1 MKKLIPLFIAIC
13 CLGLVGCNDST
24 TPSNSSSSEE
34 ASISIQETSTNSQ
47 QTSTN
52 PIEDSNFTIKSNILD
67 AYSTSQN
74 GSETIYTINK
84 SGEYTLSGS
93 LNGQIIFAS
102 SLDTSVKLNLNNV
115 SITSS
120 SQCIFWQSE
129 IKKVELSPLSNTINS
144 LTSTG
149 IQSCVES
156 NNNIEISGSGSL
168 SINSKSKHALDG
180 SNLTVSESPKLT
192 ITASKDG
199 FHGKNIL
206 IGGGDITISNVDDAF
221 QADINSKGS
230 KGTFTMT
237 NGNVVINNAN
247 SIVKADTSIDVQGG
261 KINATNCEASFIPNI
276 NTPTIS
282 IAANSVTIDGQP
294 YNN

>member
-1 MKKLIPLFIAIC
+1 MKKLIPLFITIC
-13 CLGLVGCNDST
+13 CLGLTGCNNVV
-24 TPSNSSSSEE
+24 TPSNTSSNEE
-34 ASISIQETSTNSQ
+34 GSTSDEQASNSQ
-47 QTSTN
+47 MENSK
-52 PIEDSNFTIKSNILD
+52 FTIKSNVLD

-74 GSETIYTINK
+74 GSETIYTISK

-93 LNGQIIFAS
+93 LNGQILFANT
-102 SLDTSVKLNLNNV
+102 LDTSVKLNLNNV

-129 IKKVELSPLSNTINS
+129 IKKVELIPLNNTTNS

-156 NNNIEISGSGSL
+156 NNNIEISGYGSL
-168 SINSKSKHALDG
+168 SITSKNKHALDG

-192 ITASKDG
+192 INASKDG

-206 IGGGDITISNVDDAF
+206 INGGDITISNVDDAF

-237 NGNVVINNAN
+237 NGNIVVNSAN
-247 SIVKADTSIDVQGG
+247 SIVKADTSITVQGG
-261 KINATNCEASFIPNI
+261 KITATNCNEAFIPNI

-282 IAANSVTIDGQP
+282 IVENSVTIDGQP
-294 YNN
+294 YKS

>member
-1 MKKLIPLFIAIC
+1 MKKLIPLFITIC
-13 CLGLVGCNDST
+13 CLGLNGCNNET
-24 TPSNSSSSEE
+24 NPSNTSSNEEGTTNNQGISS
-34 ASISIQETSTNSQ
+34 
-47 QTSTN
+47 N
-52 PIEDSNFTIKSNILD
+52 PLEDSKFFIKSNIAN
-67 AYSTSQN
+67 AYSVSQN
-74 GSETIYTINK
+74 GNETIYTISK

-93 LNGQIIFAS
+93 LNGQILFAS
-102 SLDTSVKLNLNNV
+102 TLDTSVKLNLNNV

-129 IKKVELSPLSNTINS
+129 IKKIELILLNNTTNS

-156 NNNIEISGSGSL
+156 NNNIEISGYGSL
-168 SINSKSKHALDG
+168 SITSKSKHALDG

-192 ITASKDG
+192 INASKDG

-206 IGGGDITISNVDDAF
+206 INGGDITISNVDDAF

-230 KGTFTMT
+230 KGSFTMT
-237 NGNVVINNAN
+237 NGNIIVSNAN
-247 SIVKADTSIDVQGG
+247 SIVKADTSITVQGG
-261 KINATNCEASFIPNI
+261 KITATNCNGTFIPNI

-282 IAANSVTIDGQP
+282 IIENSVTIDGQP
-294 YNN
+294 YKS